1 MITQRLLFSLF
12 AIPLALGSS
21 LAMGAEGGKD
31 GIGFYT
37 AVLGQASVM
46 HPGEDRVLPVKL
58 HDEVRFKDVIQTQD
72 ESRTKALFQDDS
84 MLTVGENSRVEIDEY
99 IYNPEKNVRQAVV
112 KLMQGQ
118 VRALVNKVFKAN
130 GSRFEIHTPSAVAA
144 ARGTYFTVWVENGQS
159 GIINIGEK
167 GRVDFTSGGMTVA
180 VDPGFFSIAHEG
192 HAPSAPLPHNL
203 GMRDNTPSEAAV
215 KSTEQTAS
223 THGTIPDQS
232 PTVIRPIE
240 KTTLALA
247 SSPAG
252 LTRASSP
259 AELSPLSPL
268 TGLTRALVAVEL
280 TTLREAPLVELP
292 AQVLQALN
300 LDARLMRALTALT
313 SRPTGSL
320 VGSSGGGSTTGT
332 TGTLTTGTITVGS
345 VSVGTTSPSGGTGSV
360 GSLSVGSVSV
370 GSTVVAPLTTVVST
384 VVAPVASLVS
394 TVVAPVAPLISTVI
408 APVAPVISAV
418 VAPVAPIITTVVTPI
433 TPIIS
438 TVVAPVAPI
447 IAPVVAPVIP
457 IVTTI
462 LATPPPVISGVL
474 GLLTP

>member
-1 MITQRLLFSLF
+1 MGGVIMTAQQLLLSLIAF
-12 AIPLALGSS
+12 PLAFGSS
-21 LAMGAEGGKD
+21 LAMGAEESKD

-37 AVLGQASVM
+37 AVLGQAGVT

-58 HDEVRFKDVIQTQD
+58 HDGVLFKDVIQTQH

-144 ARGTYFTVWVENGQS
+144 ARGTYFTVWAENGQS
-159 GIINIGEK
+159 GIINIGET
-167 GRVDFTSGGMTVA
+167 GRVDFTSGGVTVG
-180 VDPGFFSIAHEG
+180 VDPGYFSIAHEG
-192 HAPSAPLPHNL
+192 QAPSAPLPHPL
-203 GMRDNTPSEAAV
+203 GLRGHDQPETTV
-215 KSTEQTAS
+215 KSTEKTAV
-223 THGTIPDQS
+223 TKATIHDQGAKL
-232 PTVIRPIE
+232 IRPIE
-240 KTTLALA
+240 KTELTLA
-247 SSPAG
+247 STSAG
-252 LTRASSP
+252 LTRAL
-259 AELSPLSPL
+259 A
-268 TGLTRALVAVEL
+268 AVEL

-300 LDARLMRALTALT
+300 LDARLMKALTTLT
-313 SRPTGSL
+313 SQSTRSL
-320 VGSSGGGSTTGT
+320 VGSSGGTTT
-332 TGTLTTGTITVGS
+332 
-345 VSVGTTSPSGGTGSV
+345 
-360 GSLSVGSVSV
+360 
-370 GSTVVAPLTTVVST
+370 
-384 VVAPVASLVS
+384 
-394 TVVAPVAPLISTVI
+394 
-408 APVAPVISAV
+408 
-418 VAPVAPIITTVVTPI
+418 VAPVAPIIT
-433 TPIIS
+433 

-447 IAPVVAPVIP
+447 IAPVVAPVTP